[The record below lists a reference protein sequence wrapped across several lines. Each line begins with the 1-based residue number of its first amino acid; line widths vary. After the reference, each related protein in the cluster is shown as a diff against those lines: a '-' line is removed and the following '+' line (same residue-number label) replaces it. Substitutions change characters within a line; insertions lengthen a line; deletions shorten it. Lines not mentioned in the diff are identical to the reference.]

1 MSTAKTY
8 PGERMAL
15 NADEFA
21 TRWAVS
27 PEYIH
32 ALRKAGKL
40 PYLRDGRK
48 GFAFPV
54 VSGDRA
60 MQRATL
66 TAKTDAMFVRD
77 RRNVRRVGRAAR

>member
-1 MSTAKTY
+1 MSTAKVY

-21 TRWAVS
+21 TRWAVT

-40 PYLRDGRK
+40 PYLRDGRE

-54 VSGDRA
+54 ASADLA
-60 MQRATL
+60 MVRSAL
-66 TAKTDAMFVRD
+66 TAKTDAMYKRD
-77 RRNVRRVGRAAR
+77 RASGRRVGKAKR